1 MTNQS
6 SVEQILEKVKNMTP
20 AKTNTNI
27 YEGGMVP
34 MFSSVHLLMPNAP
47 HNIMAYS
54 EALFQLRDIKRT
66 NKHKGDKK
74 KEKYAPIK
82 EWVNKQAAELLKLRP
97 SLSKEQ
103 VAQKVWE
110 KLAKDENKQILNG
123 VALPSRETI
132 KRYWLPKGKPQTWD
146 LGALL
151 KQYTV
156 LVK

>member
-1 MTNQS
+1 MTAKS
-6 SVEQILEKVKNMTP
+6 SVNEILEKVKNSTP
-20 AKTNTNI
+20 VENNTNM
-27 YEGGMVP
+27 YEYGTVP
-34 MFSSVHLLMPNAP
+34 MFSFAHVLMPNAP

-54 EALFQLRDIKRT
+54 EALFQLRNIKRT

-110 KLAKDENKQILNG
+110 KLAEEKNKDILNG
-123 VALPSRETI
+123 VALPSLETI
-132 KRYWLPKGKPQTWD
+132 KRYWLPKGEAQTWD

-151 KQYTV
+151 K
-156 LVK
+156 